1 MKSILKISIIL
12 LIGTIIIFIMNNEG
26 PDGPIKSANNL
37 FLGMT
42 LMALV
47 VSTTISLIEIKN
59 QKNQKL

>member
-12 LIGTIIIFIMNNEG
+12 LIGTIVIFVMNNEG
-26 PDGPIKSANNL
+26 PDGPIKDVNNI

-47 VSTTISLIEIKN
+47 ASTTISLIEIKN
-59 QKNQKL
+59 KKI